1 MCIKAILIIVCCF
14 FKQNQ
19 VRSEVSNNYFFR
31 VKGVTV
37 SEQEN
42 DFHQTK
48 QQCSLRCIAGCRKC
62 FVISYDVVT
71 SVCRHFDQLNTTLVV
86 TETPSTYLVWIRN
99 ETMRVY
105 PVRRAGDNGISFED
119 APAVC
124 SNLGGYLANT
134 SDLQTAQRLGLHLC
148 RCGILRNNST
158 RYSALY
164 NGTNCSDYAGLP
176 PPTIVTCK
184 LPTTNT
190 YLSPAPLA
198 YCVL

>member
-1 MCIKAILIIVCCF
+1 
-14 FKQNQ
+14 
-19 VRSEVSNNYFFR
+19 
-31 VKGVTV
+31 
-37 SEQEN
+37 
-42 DFHQTK
+42 
-48 QQCSLRCIAGCRKC
+48 
-62 FVISYDVVT
+62 
-71 SVCRHFDQLNTTLVV
+71 
-86 TETPSTYLVWIRN
+86 
-99 ETMRVY
+99 MRVY

-190 YLSPAPLA
+190 YLTRLTLVVDSCLLQLNLHTEIRLFTLRISKTQRADEIQHNQR
-198 YCVL
+198 